1 MSPDGLHTLA
11 LAALLA
17 WASGMRL
24 YLVVFGMGLAGY
36 LGYVQ
41 LPEGLEV
48 LKHPWVIGAAGFLL
62 LMEFLADKVP
72 YVDSIWDAVHTFIRI
87 PAGALLAAGAT
98 GGDLTAWTVVA
109 GLLGGTITAGT
120 HFAKAGGRAIINTS
134 PEPASNVGAS
144 FTEDALVLSGMWL
157 ALTHPLVFLLLLLL
171 FLLLLVWLI
180 PKVWRGIRLVVAKL
194 GGMNGDPAVVDPVA
208 RHARALER
216 Q

>member
-1 MSPDGLHTLA
+1 MGSELGLSSLA

-17 WASGMRL
+17 WASGLRL
-24 YLVVFGMGLAGY
+24 YLVVFAMGLAGY

-41 LPEGLEV
+41 LPEGLEI

-98 GGDLTAWTVVA
+98 GADVTAWTIVA

-120 HFAKAGGRAIINTS
+120 HFAKAGGRAMINAS
-134 PEPASNVGAS
+134 PEPASNWGAS

-157 ALTHPLVFLLLLLL
+157 ALSHPLVFLLLLLV
-171 FLLLLVWLI
+171 FLLMLVWLI
-180 PKVWRGIRLVVAKL
+180 PKVWRGIRSVA
-194 GGMNGDPAVVDPVA
+194 A
-208 RHARALER
+208 RFSGPPRLPSPSA
-216 Q
+216 

>member
-1 MSPDGLHTLA
+1 MTGADWGTLHSLA

-17 WASGMRL
+17 WASGLRL

-36 LGYVQ
+36 LDYVQ

-48 LKHPWVIGAAGFLL
+48 LKHPWVIGAAAFLL

-72 YVDSIWDAVHTFIRI
+72 YLDSLWDAVHTFIRI

-98 GGDLTAWTVVA
+98 GSDMTAWTVVA

-120 HFAKAGGRAIINTS
+120 HFAKAGGRAMINTS
-134 PEPASNVGAS
+134 PEPVSNWGAS

-171 FLLLLVWLI
+171 FLLMLVWLI
-180 PKVWRGIRLVVAKL
+180 PKVWRGIRLVVDRLAGPREL
-194 GGMNGDPAVVDPVA
+194 SSPGA
-208 RHARALER
+208 
-216 Q
+216 